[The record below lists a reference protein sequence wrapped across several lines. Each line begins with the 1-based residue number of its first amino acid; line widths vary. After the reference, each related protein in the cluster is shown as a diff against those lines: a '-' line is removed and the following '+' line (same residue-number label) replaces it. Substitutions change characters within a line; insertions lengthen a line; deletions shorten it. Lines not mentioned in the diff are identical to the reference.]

1 MGRENGEYF
10 DDTLPMAEVGELGT
24 SIEGPTAETA
34 LVIKLVSKQALTL
47 SHFADMFYNL
57 QFNLSESDI
66 LENGYEKIK
75 LMSLRQNLG
84 FLFII

>member
-34 LVIKLVSKQALTL
+34 LVIKLVSKQA
-47 SHFADMFYNL
+47 
-57 QFNLSESDI
+57 
-66 LENGYEKIK
+66 
-75 LMSLRQNLG
+75 
-84 FLFII
+84 